1 MGCLRLGARGVL
13 EGWAARVEGRGVSP
27 RTPDRPLIIPPL
39 PSAKSFDAALNCTTK
54 LVITLAVDAGS
65 SLAGTTQ
72 LEASLAC
79 AGSPTGACPCP
90 CSRDSGTDPGCR
102 CVDLATPVAITL
114 TKTPAYATYPLT
126 FVKSFNAKP
135 TELIVRTGLGFP
147 SLACDDGATSA
158 SPTCGW
164 ATDPATGARVPAS
177 QGFCCACTLDQAG
190 SDTLGGGSTQG
201 KSERE
206 IE

>member
-1 MGCLRLGARGVL
+1 
-13 EGWAARVEGRGVSP
+13 
-27 RTPDRPLIIPPL
+27 
-39 PSAKSFDAALNCTTK
+39 
-54 LVITLAVDAGS
+54 
-65 SLAGTTQ
+65 
-72 LEASLAC
+72 
-79 AGSPTGACPCP
+79 
-90 CSRDSGTDPGCR
+90 
-102 CVDLATPVAITL
+102 VAITL

-190 SDTLGGGSTQG
+190 SDTLGNVGVGTIAVWLGLPLALLLAGGAALCFTVVAWTRAPSVA
-201 KSERE
+201 RYD
-206 IE
+206 